1 MKRITM
7 FIAALLWAAPL
18 WGLSISVPAE
28 SPEHSLVIFTCDTP
42 QAATKWA
49 VLGPRGEEAIFY
61 AGNGG
66 AFTGP
71 PGRYT
76 VLLQATVDGE
86 TVKDWAFTAILEG
99 DDSPDPPQPDPPKP
113 DPPGPDPP
121 DPPDPPVPPGKRLV
135 VIVEETQVEEGN
147 GRTAEQAAAF
157 NSPQWRTFL
166 KSGSHLL
173 LMLDEDQTVPPEL
186 ARFQVIARKHS
197 LPVMFV
203 LDDQDSFVGEPVELP
218 GKVTADDLIKLLK
231 AKGG

>member
-1 MKRITM
+1 MKRISI
-7 FIAALLWAAPL
+7 FIAALLWAVPL

-86 TVKDWAFTAILEG
+86 TVKDWAFTAITGG
-99 DDSPDPPQPDPPKP
+99 DVEPP

-121 DPPDPPVPPGKRLV
+121 EPPVPPGKRLV